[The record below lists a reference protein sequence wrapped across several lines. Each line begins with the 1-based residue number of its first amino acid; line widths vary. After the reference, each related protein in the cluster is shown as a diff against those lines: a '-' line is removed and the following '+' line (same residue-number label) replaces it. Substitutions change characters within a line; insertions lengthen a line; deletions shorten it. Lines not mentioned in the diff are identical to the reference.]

1 MVKDFCKKR
10 VSRLLVKRLPGR
22 HPPFCCGSIQ
32 KAPEVSRAKQ
42 RVVSGSRFPLI
53 GVRGLDLCVFF
64 VFPEGKE
71 VEEFTVLLVDDE
83 VEFLD
88 VLVKRLRKR
97 KLSLLSAS
105 NGEEALRLVRD
116 HPVDVAVL
124 DVKMPGMDGISVLK
138 EIKKINPS
146 IEVIMLTGHANVEV
160 ALEGMELGAFDYLMK
175 PVDFDELLYKL
186 QDAYKKRT
194 LQQKK
199 EPPGS

>member
-1 MVKDFCKKR
+1 M
-10 VSRLLVKRLPGR
+10 
-22 HPPFCCGSIQ
+22 
-32 KAPEVSRAKQ
+32 
-42 RVVSGSRFPLI
+42 
-53 GVRGLDLCVFF
+53 
-64 VFPEGKE
+64 EG
-71 VEEFTVLLVDDE
+71 FTVLLVDDE

-105 NGEEALRLVRD
+105 SGEEALKLVREN
-116 HPVDVAVL
+116 PVDVAVL

-138 EIKKINPS
+138 EIKKINAS

-186 QDAYKKRT
+186 QDAYKKKT
-194 LQQKK
+194 LQRGK
-199 EPPGS
+199 EPAGS